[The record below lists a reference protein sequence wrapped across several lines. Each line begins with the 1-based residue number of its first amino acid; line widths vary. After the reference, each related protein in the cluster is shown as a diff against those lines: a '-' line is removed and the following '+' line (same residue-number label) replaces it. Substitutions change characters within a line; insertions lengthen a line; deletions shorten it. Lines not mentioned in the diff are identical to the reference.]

1 MPLPNT
7 FPTVA
12 TNDLWTAAN
21 HNTYLRDNL
30 NYLDIKVAANIW
42 LSGAGG
48 WASQTLGA
56 GAGGQLEMGTNK
68 QNIKYISFA
77 DAAFSYAEWGFAM
90 PDDWDGGTFTAKFH
104 WMHPATTTN
113 FGVAWGLQGRA
124 YANDDALDQAWGTEV
139 VTVDTGGTTSDIYV
153 SPASGAITLAGSPAA
168 GQYVQFRCR
177 RKYDDG
183 SDNMAVAAYL
193 IGIQLTYTRT

>member
-1 MPLPNT
+1 MAYT
-7 FPTVA
+7 SVITVA
-12 TNDLWTAAN
+12 TGDLWTAAN
-21 HNTYLRDNL
+21 QNTYLRDNL
-30 NYLDIKVAANIW
+30 TYLKSMVSANVW

-48 WASQTLGA
+48 WASTTLGA
-56 GAGGQLEMGTNK
+56 GAGGQIEMGTNK
-68 QNIKYISFA
+68 QNIKYISFV

-104 WMHPATTTN
+104 WMHPATDTN

-153 SPASGAITLAGSPAA
+153 SPASGAITLAGTPAA

-193 IGIQLTYTRT
+193 IGVQLTYTRA